1 MSAIQV
7 ADQAIPRTVS
17 TVCSRSFVVLVLA
30 AGQCRAFANGTL
42 DELELAVTTAVTSS
56 VLRFTFEV
64 VARKRLIP
72 RPRLDGCAWRVRQA
86 DGDDSEGGEVGC
98 VRSRFPVLPY
108 ATRLR
113 YNGPDWWNQSR
124 VNGEIQDC
132 RTCDCAI
139 RGEKSVSW
147 GKWGESGG
155 PDVQSRFVSL
165 HHAHTHLA
173 VTKEHTI
180 LWLWSHCGSTE
191 GTTATRPSNGCSA
204 PARNADSL
212 HRDAAR

>member
-1 MSAIQV
+1 MSEIQF
-7 ADQAIPRTVS
+7 ADQAIPQTVS

-124 VNGEIQDC
+124 VNGEIQDWH
-132 RTCDCAI
+132 TCTLSDK
-139 RGEKSVSW
+139 RREKGQLGEV
-147 GKWGESGG
+147 G
-155 PDVQSRFVSL
+155 
-165 HHAHTHLA
+165 
-173 VTKEHTI
+173 
-180 LWLWSHCGSTE
+180 
-191 GTTATRPSNGCSA
+191 
-204 PARNADSL
+204 
-212 HRDAAR
+212 